1 LIERQ
6 WCKKI
11 INKYRLYRAIRQDL
25 LSFSR
30 YCSKG
35 GIFIYERRTTGS
47 GGAPIPDIIEA
58 TGLEKTFGK
67 ITAVNGISFAVKKG
81 EVFGFLGPNGAGKT
95 STMKIIACVSP
106 RTSGSLKVFGLD
118 PDVSPAEIK
127 QRLGVVPQET
137 NLDPDFTCYGNLFT
151 YSRYFDLPPDVAHQ
165 KAEELL
171 KFVQLEEK
179 RDVTVEKLSGG
190 MKRRLILARA
200 LVNNPDLLILD
211 EPTIGLDPQ
220 ARHLIWERLKLLQDQ
235 GNTIVLT
242 THYLDEAARLCD
254 RLVIMDNGKILVE
267 GSPEELVKE
276 YVGNEIV
283 EVNKTEEVL
292 SCLQRENIPFE
303 VIGDTIQVA
312 TESSREVAKILFD
325 NCTPQNVMT
334 RPATLEDVF
343 LKLTGRKLRD

>member
-1 LIERQ
+1 MPG
-6 WCKKI
+6 I
-11 INKYRLYRAIRQDL
+11 IDAQDL
-25 LSFSR
+25 IKKF
-30 YCSKG
+30 G
-35 GIFIYERRTTGS
+35 DINAVDGIT
-47 GGAPIPDIIEA
+47 
-58 TGLEKTFGK
+58 
-67 ITAVNGISFAVKKG
+67 FAVTKG

-106 RTSGSLKVFGLD
+106 RTSGTIRVFDMD
-118 PDVSPAEIK
+118 PDTSPAEIK

-151 YSRYFDLPPDVAHQ
+151 YARYFDIPPELARK

-171 KFVQLEEK
+171 EFVQLQEK

-220 ARHLIWERLKLLQDQ
+220 ARHLIWERLKLLQAQ
-235 GNTIVLT
+235 GNTIILT

-267 GSPEELVKE
+267 GTPVDLVKQ
-276 YVGNEIV
+276 YVGNEVV
-283 EVNKTEEVL
+283 EIEKTDEVL
-292 SCLQRENIPFE
+292 SCLSKNNIPFE
-303 VIGDTIQVA
+303 AIGDSVQVA
-312 TESSREVAKILFD
+312 TDSSREIAKILFD
-325 NCTPQNVMT
+325 QCSPHKVLT

-343 LKLTGRKLRD
+343 LKLTGRKLKE

>member
-1 LIERQ
+1 V
-6 WCKKI
+6 
-11 INKYRLYRAIRQDL
+11 D
-25 LSFSR
+25 
-30 YCSKG
+30 
-35 GIFIYERRTTGS
+35 
-47 GGAPIPDIIEA
+47 
-58 TGLEKTFGK
+58 
-67 ITAVNGISFAVKKG
+67 GISFTVKKG

-106 RTSGSLKVFGLD
+106 RTSGTVRVFGMD
-118 PDVSPAEIK
+118 PALCPAEIK
-127 QRLGVVPQET
+127 QRLGVVPQES

-151 YSRYFDLPPDVAHQ
+151 YSRYFDIPPDIAHK

-171 KFVQLEEK
+171 EFVQLQEK

-220 ARHLIWERLKLLQDQ
+220 ARHLIWERLKNLQAQ

-267 GSPEELVKE
+267 GSPADLVKQ

-283 EVNKTEEVL
+283 EVEKSDEVV
-292 SCLQRENIPFE
+292 SCLERKNIPFE
-303 VIGDTIQVA
+303 VIGDTVQIA
-312 TESSREVAKILFD
+312 SDSSREVARILFD
-325 NCTPQNVMT
+325 TCTPRKVLT

-343 LKLTGRKLRD
+343 LKLTGRKLKE

>member
-1 LIERQ
+1 MP
-6 WCKKI
+6 
-11 INKYRLYRAIRQDL
+11 
-25 LSFSR
+25 
-30 YCSKG
+30 G
-35 GIFIYERRTTGS
+35 
-47 GGAPIPDIIEA
+47 IIEA
-58 TGLEKTFGK
+58 QDLSKKFGDINAVDG
-67 ITAVNGISFAVKKG
+67 ITFAVTKG

-106 RTSGSLKVFGLD
+106 RTSGAITVFGLD
-118 PDVSPAEIK
+118 PDTSPAEIK

-137 NLDPDFTCYGNLFT
+137 NLDPDFSCYGNLFT
-151 YSRYFDLPPDVAHQ
+151 YARYFDIPPDVARK

-171 KFVQLEEK
+171 EFVQLQEK

-220 ARHLIWERLKLLQDQ
+220 ARHLIWERLKLLQAQ
-235 GNTIVLT
+235 GNTIILT

-267 GSPEELVKE
+267 GTPVDLVKK
-276 YVGNEIV
+276 YVGNEVV
-283 EVNKTEEVL
+283 EIEKTDEVL
-292 SCLQRENIPFE
+292 SCLSKNNIPFE
-303 VIGDTIQVA
+303 AIGDSVQVA
-312 TESSREVAKILFD
+312 TDSSREIAKILFD
-325 NCTPQNVMT
+325 QCSPHKVLT

-343 LKLTGRKLRD
+343 LKLTGRKLKE

>member
-1 LIERQ
+1 MDEH
-6 WCKKI
+6 
-11 INKYRLYRAIRQDL
+11 
-25 LSFSR
+25 
-30 YCSKG
+30 
-35 GIFIYERRTTGS
+35 RTTGLW
-47 GGAPIPDIIEA
+47 GVNPIPDIIEA
-58 TGLEKTFGK
+58 INLKKTFDR
-67 ITAVNGISFAVKKG
+67 ITAVDGISFAVKKG

-106 RTSGSLKVFGLD
+106 RTSGTLRVFGMD
-118 PDVSPAEIK
+118 PDKSPAEIK

-151 YSRYFDLPPDVAHQ
+151 YSRYFDIPPDIAHK

-171 KFVQLEEK
+171 EFVQLGEK

-220 ARHLIWERLKLLQDQ
+220 GRHLIWERLKLLQAQ

-242 THYLDEAARLCD
+242 THYLDEAERLCD
-254 RLVIMDNGKILVE
+254 RLVIIDNGKILVE
-267 GSPEELVKE
+267 GSPADLVRQ
-276 YVGNEIV
+276 YVGTEIV
-283 EVNKTEEVL
+283 EVEKAEDVL
-292 SCLQRENIPFE
+292 SCLEENRIPFE
-303 VIGDTIQVA
+303 ITGDTVQIA
-312 TESSREVAKILFD
+312 TESSRDVARILFD
-325 NCTPQNVMT
+325 TCSPHKVLT

-343 LKLTGRKLRD
+343 LKLAGRKLRE